1 MYIDIA
7 EMTTVIN
14 HYQIYQ
20 MVDQDESIIQ
30 SCINAAIKRVAGYLG
45 TNYDVEKIFTAI
57 GDERDPDILEITKHI
72 ALWNLCQRQN
82 IDLIYDR
89 VREVYD
95 RDIKYL
101 EGLAQGKIYSS
112 LPKREIDGKPATS
125 IRCGSR
131 MKFNYE

>member
-1 MYIDIA
+1 MYIEIN

-14 HYQIYQ
+14 RYQIYQ

-30 SCINAAIKRVAGYLG
+30 SCINAAIKRVSGYLG
-45 TNYDVEKIFTAI
+45 TNYDVEKIFTAV
-57 GDERDPDILEITKHI
+57 GDDRDPDILEITKRV

-82 IDLIYDR
+82 IDIIYDR

-112 LPKREIDGKPATS
+112 LPKIQIDGKPATS

-131 MKFNYE
+131 TKFNYE